1 MGERVYVSFLQL
13 GVWEEEANEVWVDV
27 THDEW
32 LWDQGEEIPLSQQQE
47 GFLGSSGQKL
57 VQIEPVVN
65 NLVHFGQEESGHLPG
80 CGDRGYQPEFQVV
93 ERLGLLVPA
102 QGPLV

>member
-32 LWDQGEEIPLSQQQE
+32 LWDQVEEIPLSQQQE

-57 VQIEPVVN
+57 VQIEPGVR
-65 NLVHFGQEESGHLPG
+65 NLVHTGQEESGRLPG
-80 CGDRGYQPEFQVV
+80 RGDRGCE
-93 ERLGLLVPA
+93 PA
-102 QGPLV
+102 F